1 MRAGE
6 NLSSTTRVIASNT
19 ALSTTLDGE
28 AVILETESGTYYG
41 LNDVA
46 TQIWDTLDE
55 PRTVAQLQESIL
67 EQYDVE
73 ADRVQRDLESVLTD
87 MAAND
92 LVEFEH
98 TEP

>member
-6 NLSSTTRVIASNT
+6 NLSSTTRVIASDT

-55 PRTVAQLQESIL
+55 PRTVAELQESIL
-67 EQYDVE
+67 EQYDIE
-73 ADRVQRDLESVLTD
+73 ADRVQRDLESVLSD

>member
-6 NLSSTTRVIASNT
+6 NLSSTTRVIASDT

-55 PRTVAQLQESIL
+55 PRTVAELQESIL

>member
-6 NLSSTTRVIASNT
+6 NLSSTTRVIASDT